1 MKKFKCPLCG
11 ALNTAVLWN
20 EFTAKDYGVRYNSL
34 TDITEA
40 VVGDYKCP
48 ECERRVAISNI
59 EVVSFEQEM
68 VDYTVRRVKS
78 KLGEF
83 IKHLRTKGII
93 IDRTKDHSKLKA
105 ELEKKSET
113 FVLKIVPLDTD
124 ITNTGTGIRVL
135 IGELHFPAFKSNTKK
150 AKLYYNIGLKDGEE
164 TTFKWRMRM
173 RWVYNIEDL
182 MYRIKQEY
190 NEEASPQ
197 PTLRFSGGSYSYAD
211 LFETIFEES
220 PRQRDEDTR

>member
-40 VVGDYKCP
+40 VMGDYKCP
-48 ECERRVAISNI
+48 ECERRVARINI

-68 VDYTVRRVKS
+68 VDHTVRRVKS
-78 KLGEF
+78 KLGGF
-83 IKHLRTKGII
+83 IKSLRTEGFI

-113 FVLKIVPLDTD
+113 FVLKIVPLDTA
-124 ITNTGTGIRVL
+124 IINTGTDIMVL
-135 IGELHFPAFKSNTKK
+135 IGELHFPAFKSNTEK

-164 TTFKWRMRM
+164 SFFKWRMRM
-173 RWVYNIEDL
+173 RWVYSIEVL
-182 MYRIKQEY
+182 MCRIKQEY
-190 NEEASPQ
+190 V
-197 PTLRFSGGSYSYAD
+197 SYAY
-211 LFETIFEES
+211 LAESLTETN
-220 PRQRDEDTR
+220 

>member
-34 TDITEA
+34 TDIAEA

-48 ECERRVAISNI
+48 DCEKMVARSNI
-59 EVVSFEQEM
+59 EVVSFEQKM
-68 VDYTVRRVKS
+68 IDHTVRRVKG

-83 IKHLRTKGII
+83 IKHLRTEGVI
-93 IDRTKDHSKLKA
+93 IDRTKDYSKLKA
-105 ELEKKSET
+105 ELDKKSEN
-113 FVLKIVPLDTD
+113 FVLKVLPLDTD
-124 ITNTGTGIRVL
+124 ITNTGSVIQVL
-135 IGELHFPAFKSNTKK
+135 IGELHFPAFRGNTKK
-150 AKLYYNIGLKDGEE
+150 AKLFYTISLKDGKE

-173 RWVYNIEDL
+173 RWVYNIEEL

-190 NEEASPQ
+190 NTMKKFLPNQ
-197 PTLRFSGGSYSYAD
+197 H
-211 LFETIFEES
+211 
-220 PRQRDEDTR
+220 